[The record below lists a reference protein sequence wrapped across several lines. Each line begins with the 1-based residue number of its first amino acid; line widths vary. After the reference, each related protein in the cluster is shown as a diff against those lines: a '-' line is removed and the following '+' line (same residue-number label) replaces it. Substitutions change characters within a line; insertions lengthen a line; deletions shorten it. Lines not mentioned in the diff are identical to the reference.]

1 MGLATFDPYSQKE
14 HTESYKIPKFSV
26 NQASFDW
33 DTAI

>member
-1 MGLATFDPYSQKE
+1 MGLATIDPHSQKE
-14 HTESYKIPKFSV
+14 HTEIHKIHKLGV